1 MIPVSKHNTAGPD
14 KADIVPILMIVG
26 VVLLGFYKIFFGADF
41 FVHQDQFLTSNFTF
55 GNSIGNGWRPDKG
68 FGTSFF
74 YGDTI
79 THAWSLLSFWEKIVP
94 SQAIAYVS
102 SVVFF
107 DLLAGIAMYYF
118 LRLVAPG
125 LGRSV
130 WLLCPLIIFTSH
142 QAGMH
147 YLRFNAVFVGVPLL
161 LIVLYKYY
169 SRPRLQHY
177 FYFALVFWFIFV
189 FGSVTCVAS
198 LLSMGFFFSVMY
210 YLYYKES
217 LKEMVVKFLLLFT
230 FGSLLAILL
239 SFWMIYPNLVE
250 TILVGYTREKQVNF
264 PDGFN
269 WIPNIK
275 GLVTYLLNI
284 VLFEWH
290 DRNLLNAAGLPAIDF
305 SYNVV
310 AIFPLLLIF
319 FFFRS
324 ANSFWEFSMKGL
336 IIVLM
341 IHLLLVNI
349 PIYSELY
356 TFIYVKS
363 KTLINV
369 YDSSVLFVAQ
379 ITLITV
385 FISEIK
391 RTDLQIRYFWGRF
404 FEKGIASLLLIFYSG
419 LAVFCIFSFFVPDIL
434 PSFLKF
440 IIEIFSPDKIGSRP
454 KELLA
459 FISFYGLHSL
469 QNSMHWYSL
478 VYFLISAVFMLFF
491 LRFKWLS
498 RIVERPK
505 FFASLLLISAITM
518 SWTVFPLNTK
528 KLIWEEVA
536 SSLPEFSPTD
546 RFYYTGG
553 NIGPARDITT
563 YKQKREV
570 IEEGPL
576 KRINFRY
583 GYEESPGLKLHGHKS
598 FTQRDVAEYVYHIFN
613 EEEEKQL
620 VHLRHVTRGPVISSE
635 LLDMGAVSYYYSKSE
650 LQDVPEYLSLCF
662 KSKWLYIY
670 KNLNAWPYYYLAERL
685 EVKDEGKHLENVKR
699 GTAYLAKDDYFQLPE
714 NTGSARIRMK
724 DFSFGK
730 MIFDF
735 SGNNDEF
742 LVVADSWH
750 PFWKAYAGDTS
761 LPVVKANEIFK
772 GVRLPKGEYILTM
785 EFDTSPYFPGVY
797 ISIIFWI
804 LFLSAWIW
812 VYLRSRHKSLVN
824 VDIS

>member
-1 MIPVSKHNTAGPD
+1 MTPVPKHNTVAAD
-14 KADIVPILMIVG
+14 KADIVPILLIVG

-41 FVHQDQFLTSNFTF
+41 FVHQDQFLTSNFTY

-118 LRLVAPG
+118 LRLVAPD
-125 LGRSV
+125 LGRTV

-177 FYFALVFWFIFV
+177 FYFSLVFWFMFV

-210 YLYYKES
+210 YLYYKGP
-217 LKEMVVKFLLLFT
+217 LKEMVVKFLLLFSL
-230 FGSLLAILL
+230 GSFMAVML

-250 TILVGYTREKQVNF
+250 TILVGYMREKQVSF
-264 PDGFN
+264 PDIVS
-269 WIPNIK
+269 WVPNIK
-275 GLVTYLLNI
+275 GLIAYVLNI
-284 VLFEWH
+284 IMFEWH
-290 DRNLLNAAGLPAIDF
+290 DRNLLTAAGLPAIDF

-319 FFFRS
+319 FFFRRS
-324 ANSFWEFSMKGL
+324 NSFWEFSMKGL
-336 IIVLM
+336 VSIFL
-341 IHLLLVNI
+341 IHAVLVNI
-349 PIYSELY
+349 PIYNALY
-356 TFIYVKS
+356 RVIYDKS

-369 YDSSVLFVAQ
+369 YDFSVLFVAQ
-379 ITLITV
+379 IALITV

-391 RTDLQIRYFWGRF
+391 RTDLKICYFWGRF
-404 FEKGIASLLLIFYSG
+404 FEKGIASLLLIFYTG
-419 LAVFCIFSFFVPDIL
+419 LAVFCLFSFIMPSIL
-434 PSFLKF
+434 PSSLKF
-440 IIEIFSPDKIGSRP
+440 IIEILSPDKIGSRP

-459 FISFYGLHSL
+459 FISFYGLHGL

-478 VYFLISAVFMLFF
+478 VYFLISAVFMLLF
-491 LRFKWLS
+491 LRTKWLS
-498 RIVERPK
+498 GIVGRPK
-505 FFASLLLISAITM
+505 LFASLLLISAITM

-528 KLIWEEVA
+528 KLVWEEVS

-553 NIGPARDITT
+553 NIGPAMDIAT

-598 FTQRDVAEYVYHIFN
+598 FTQKGVDKYVYHIFS

-620 VHLRHVTRGPVISSE
+620 VHLRHVTRGPVIFSE
-635 LLDMGAVSYYYSKSE
+635 LLDMGAVSYYYSGSE

-662 KSKWLYIY
+662 KSEWLYIY
-670 KNLNAWPYYYLAERL
+670 KNLNAWPYYYLADRL
-685 EVKDEGKHLENVKR
+685 EVKDEEKHLKEVKR
-699 GTAYLAKDDYFQLPE
+699 GTAYLAKGDFFQLPE
-714 NTGSARIRMK
+714 STGSTNIRMK
-724 DFSFGK
+724 DFSFGR
-730 MIFDF
+730 MVFDYN
-735 SGNNDEF
+735 GKEDGF
-742 LVVADSWH
+742 LVVADAWH
-750 PFWKAYAGDTS
+750 PFWKAYAGDKN

-772 GVRLPKGEYILTM
+772 GVRLPKGEYTLTM

-797 ISIIFWI
+797 IAIIFWI

-812 VYLRSRHKSLVN
+812 VYFRSRHESLVN
-824 VDIS
+824 VDVP